1 MVDNASVSSR
11 RLASGVS
18 VHVLILGKNGQVA
31 RALADVLPTR
41 GLQSTAIGRPEYDLA
56 DPDRLVSAV
65 EDIRP
70 SIIINPAAYTNVDR
84 AEDEPD
90 LAFAINSRAAGAIA
104 AATHALQIPIIHL
117 STDYIFDGN
126 KSTPYLESDPTA
138 PLGIY
143 GASKLAGEA
152 AVAEANAKHVIL
164 RTSWVCSPYGTN
176 FLKTMLRLAAE
187 RPELRVVD
195 DQVGAPTFAH
205 DIASAIA
212 DIVLKLTATPEA
224 QNLYGTFHY
233 ASCGETT
240 WCRFARDIFERSA
253 RRGGARTNVTA
264 IATHEYPTK
273 VRRPKYSK
281 LDTTKIFD
289 AYAIAAPNWEAGLET
304 CLDQLLVQQPAA
316 HGMTR

>member
-1 MVDNASVSSR
+1 M
-11 RLASGVS
+11 
-18 VHVLILGKNGQVA
+18 
-31 RALADVLPTR
+31 
-41 GLQSTAIGRPEYDLA
+41 AIGRPDYDFA
-56 DPDRLVSAV
+56 DPSRLVSAV
-65 EDIRP
+65 ENIHP
-70 SIIINPAAYTNVDR
+70 SIIINPAAYINVDR
-84 AEDEPD
+84 AEEEPD

-104 AATHALQIPIIHL
+104 AAAEKLRIPIIHL
-117 STDYIFDGN
+117 STDYVFDGN
-126 KSTPYLESDPTA
+126 KSTPYFESDPTA

-143 GASKLAGEA
+143 GASKVAGEV
-152 AVAEANAKHVIL
+152 AVAEANTKHVIL

-176 FLKTMLRLAAE
+176 FLKTMLRLAAD

-212 DIVLKLTATPEA
+212 DIVLKLTTAPDA

-240 WCRFARDIFERSA
+240 WCQFARAIFEQSA
-253 RRGGARTNVTA
+253 RRGGPRTNVTA

-281 LDTTKIFD
+281 LDTTKVFD
-289 AYAIAAPNWEAGLET
+289 AYGIAAPNWEAGLET
-304 CLDQLLVQQPAA
+304 CLDQLLAQQPAT
-316 HGMTR
+316 HGLIR